1 MNKFLA
7 LLVVLIVQGCA
18 ADKWQSSELLHEHD
32 EVKLITE
39 QEFMARV
46 ARSATSIYEGLSSIS
61 AAAHLYA
68 LDHDGR
74 LPPGNSDK
82 VKALLLEGGYI
93 DAWPVIPPFAF
104 TNPVQDELNYMN
116 RYGNLDNI
124 GEFDDVIYAQD
135 LKIEVCEEFSRR
147 YSSSGLED
155 VIYDYEANKDKFPG
169 ETIGRHMKIYA
180 ISWSKTTSPDYCDVE
195 WVVRYND

>member
-18 ADKWQSSELLHEHD
+18 ADTLQRTELLHEHD
-32 EVKLITE
+32 EAKLITE

-46 ARSATSIYEGLSSIS
+46 ARSATLIYEGLSSIS
-61 AAAHLYA
+61 TAAQLYA
-68 LDHDGR
+68 LDHEGR
-74 LPPGNSDK
+74 LPSGNSDK
-82 VKALLLEGGYI
+82 VKKLLLEGGYLN
-93 DAWPVIPPFAF
+93 AWPVIPPFAF
-104 TNPVQDELNYMN
+104 TNPAQDELSYMN

-124 GEFDDVIYAQD
+124 GELDDVVYAQD

-147 YSSSGLED
+147 YSNSGLED
-155 VIYDYEANKDKFPG
+155 VIYDYEANEDNFPG

-180 ISWSKTTSPDYCDVE
+180 ISWSKTKSPDYCDVE
-195 WVVRYND
+195 WVMRYND